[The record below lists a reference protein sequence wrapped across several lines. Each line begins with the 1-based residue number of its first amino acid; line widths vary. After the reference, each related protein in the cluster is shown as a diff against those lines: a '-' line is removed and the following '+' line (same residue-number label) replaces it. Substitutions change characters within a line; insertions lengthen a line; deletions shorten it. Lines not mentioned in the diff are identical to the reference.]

1 MLMAIECNNLIKA
14 EAGLPSKK
22 TMQSDS
28 SDNKFTTANFML
40 VSNEVLNF
48 QLGAL
53 YPVRA
58 EKEPMRI
65 NLLFLNHDRNFSSF
79 LTIKY
84 LVEHQRVADIYT
96 LSRSMFESIISMG
109 LLAKNLVANDI
120 ERYKEFQYLEIYK
133 NYAHLMKLGL
143 ERLSGFT
150 VSDAQVISDR
160 RSDYVRKW
168 GRKESSW
175 TGRSLEDNVKTVDG
189 AYPPT
194 YNESHFYEYLYCQV
208 YRKGSPSTHSS
219 FAGLSAGVNVESIF
233 LPGAAAKRFTVNEGH
248 LIFSCFHSLL
258 VFLSSVRFLGLVTG
272 KTECETYFQKMANY
286 VISQN

>member
-1 MLMAIECNNLIKA
+1 MLMAVECNNSIKA
-14 EAGLPSKK
+14 EAGLPFEE
-22 TMQSDS
+22 TMKSES
-28 SDNKFTTANFML
+28 SDNKFSTANFML
-40 VSNEVLNF
+40 VSSEVLNF

-53 YPVRA
+53 YPVHA
-58 EKEPMRI
+58 NKEPVRI
-65 NLLFLNHDRNFSSF
+65 NLLFLNHDRNFSTF

-109 LLAKNLVANDI
+109 LLAKNLVADDI

-133 NYAHLMKLGL
+133 NHAHLTKLGL
-143 ERLSGFT
+143 ERLSGLAA
-150 VSDAQVISDR
+150 SDAQVVSDR
-160 RSDYVRKW
+160 RSDYVKKW
-168 GRKESSW
+168 GKKESSW

-194 YNESHFYEYLYCQV
+194 CNESHFYEYLYCQV
-208 YRKGSPSTHSS
+208 YRKGSRSTHSS
-219 FAGLSAGVNVESIF
+219 FAGLSSGVNMESII
-233 LPGAAAKRFTVNEGH
+233 LPGAVAKRFTVNEGH

-258 VFLSSVRFLGLVTG
+258 VFLSSVRFLGLATG

-286 VISQN
+286 VISEN